1 VHDCFDAHGKRAE
14 RVGWMIQGVRRRR
27 APTQIALV
35 GPLGEDVRR
44 RRRGLRSGSTTAG
57 GPVTETALPCRIDVS
72 NSLHKRED
80 YGPECDTAS
89 LCVTLHNISIVSIL
103 LGPIGANRDIRVAV
117 GTTSLVGPTTTPAA
131 GPGVDGLGARFA
143 ARTVSRDERDRGGD
157 QEPARKPPPATMLR
171 TIADLAPSTAAW
183 VPGRGSVPARARR
196 ALDVGGRSRRLTAD
210 CGGARRPRCCLLDG
224 RGGRGGAGPA
234 RTSPGGGPTRMT
246 PVLIRWSIR
255 ARLGLMRRTCRQ
267 SPGAG
272 RITLWNTV
280 HPAPPSPGSVI
291 ERQRDRTAAVQPAA
305 ASWCSHG
312 RTRGRSRISQPVS
325 PSARLKPRHE
335 GYAAV
340 AHHRPV

>member
-1 VHDCFDAHGKRAE
+1 
-14 RVGWMIQGVRRRR
+14 MIQGVRRRR

-103 LGPIGANRDIRVAV
+103 LGPTGANRDIRVAV
-117 GTTSLVGPTTTPAA
+117 GTTSPVGPTTTPAA
-131 GPGVDGLGARFA
+131 GPGVDGLGVRFA

-171 TIADLAPSTAAW
+171 AIADLAPSTAAR
-183 VPGRGSVPARARR
+183 VPGRGSVPARVRR

-210 CGGARRPRCCLLDG
+210 CGGARRSSMLLAGWSGRSGRC
-224 RGGRGGAGPA
+224 
-234 RTSPGGGPTRMT
+234 RTSPYFSGWRTHADGASSHQMVDSCTTRADAEDVQAIT
-246 PVLIRWSIR
+246 W
-255 ARLGLMRRTCRQ
+255 CRSNHAVEH
-267 SPGAG
+267 SP
-272 RITLWNTV
+272 
-280 HPAPPSPGSVI
+280 PGTALA
-291 ERQRDRTAAVQPAA
+291 RQRDRTAA
-305 ASWCSHG
+305 
-312 RTRGRSRISQPVS
+312 
-325 PSARLKPRHE
+325 
-335 GYAAV
+335 
-340 AHHRPV
+340 